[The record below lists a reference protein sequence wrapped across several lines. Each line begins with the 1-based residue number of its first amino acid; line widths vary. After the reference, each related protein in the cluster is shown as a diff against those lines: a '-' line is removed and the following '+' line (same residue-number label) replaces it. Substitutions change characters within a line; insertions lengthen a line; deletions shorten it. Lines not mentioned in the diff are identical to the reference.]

1 MIIAKVLQSPSGAS
15 PENLSVEHSLLRT
28 IIEFLQ
34 FSFQYHSDLLL
45 RAQQGLPDASAAAGF
60 ANVLVIHLRQCLKT
74 AMVTQMEKHKLR
86 QTLLSDRARAELMH
100 VIVQIGDKV
109 STSGICDAQL
119 CEEWT
124 QTREAFMV
132 MLDS

>member
-1 MIIAKVLQSPSGAS
+1 
-15 PENLSVEHSLLRT
+15 
-28 IIEFLQ
+28 
-34 FSFQYHSDLLL
+34 
-45 RAQQGLPDASAAAGF
+45 
-60 ANVLVIHLRQCLKT
+60 
-74 AMVTQMEKHKLR
+74 MVTQMEKHKLR

-109 STSGICDAQL
+109 ATSGICDAQL